1 MSTVQPNYL
10 FLNTIQA
17 AGADVSVSE
26 GILKIGNSST
36 GNITPGAKIKNIQ
49 NVYQKTGAAAVNQVV
64 TAVLPASTTPG
75 SNYAFQITQQ
85 NSSGEFVSYYI
96 SYEAT
101 SATTSVAHAALKSV
115 IDALVAAGSL
125 SVTTGGAS
133 PNLTITG
140 TSANPI
146 VTGEALENMTS
157 VGVTTTGNEAVG
169 LGSDLIAAGITGI
182 SAQPVAATVYSLF
195 LVNYYNEAEPLNAQG
210 RTVQAQTYVYYDSA
224 SGVVAAFETE
234 LADKITNIGAS
245 ATADVDAGNAVS
257 VEKI

>member
-26 GILKIGNSST
+26 GILRIGNSST
-36 GNITPGAKIKNIQ
+36 GNITPGMKIGNIQ

-64 TAVLPASTTPG
+64 TVTVPTPAVG
-75 SNYAFQITQQ
+75 INYAFQLTQQ
-85 NSSGEFVSYYI
+85 NASGEYVTYYI

-101 SATTSVAHAALKSV
+101 TTVVADLHAALKSV
-115 IDALVAAGSL
+115 VDALIASGSL
-125 SVTTGGAS
+125 VGTTGGAS
-133 PNLTITG
+133 PSLTITG

-146 VTGEALENMTS
+146 IVGTAIEGIVTVANS
-157 VGVTTTGNEAVG
+157 TGNEAIG

-234 LADKITNIGAS
+234 LADRITNIGAS
-245 ATADVDAGNAVS
+245 GTAALDAGNAVS